1 MKHGLIIDVSSKRI
15 LYNSARYVGFALI
28 LFAYCIVT
36 LQTAMISGIM
46 NPVSFFPFVLP
57 WILNFFLLFS
67 ALGITAETLTRA
79 KSGTLLH
86 KSSISLLFRFLI
98 TFLIVI
104 CSAMGWGS
112 DIPTTVLLTVAAAAA
127 AYRLRED
134 RLLKGILWIE
144 AGFVLVFFF
153 LSMLGIVENNR
164 GNSFGFIYRTD
175 YACRLL
181 SLALCF
187 CLLKDGRLG
196 WAGEL
201 GLIALSLF
209 NFFFVGG
216 KTCFICLLILIPVTL
231 LRNYR
236 RGGVPYQ
243 DAERYGKLIPLLFRG
258 LYFLPSL
265 ADRGI
270 KRLRLGRLRPA
281 ALALVKWAYPICAGV
296 SILLTAIWR
305 LLQPLWDKLPGLSS
319 VKSRLLYGRLAMEE
333 YPLSLFG
340 SPIHM
345 AGYGGS
351 EQGPA
356 LYFFLDNAYVA
367 ILLRF
372 GLVFLLLFL
381 ALMTAAQVRFA
392 REKHPYA
399 MFLLAVF
406 ALDCLMDFE
415 LMDLSY
421 NVFILLA
428 FCVHD
433 RADAEMP
440 KRENPAIAP
449 DRRRLLGAVCVPLC
463 LLFALW
469 AYTAGEITAWRGWTP
484 TSGATLLV
492 PGSGIDAWKSPALE
506 TKRLDRARLYLNLN
520 SGAACIVLSP
530 EAKDWLTA
538 NGIEA
543 ERIRVTGETS
553 DPGELLLRAQ
563 SLIDG
568 EGLPPRLTVC
578 TYAMQQGRFA
588 KAAEALHIPV
598 NSLTMKM
605 PAKWYLPSFAA
616 EQWRVLW
623 GK

>member
-1 MKHGLIIDVSSKRI
+1 MFAGASQKRKN
-15 LYNSARYVGFALI
+15 LQNTVQYTRLMLI
-28 LFAYCIVT
+28 LSVYCLLLMRTTMIPVIREP
-36 LQTAMISGIM
+36 LSGFQTVLTWDLS
-46 NPVSFFPFVLP
+46 VVLLLSF
-57 WILNFFLLFS
+57 
-67 ALGITAETLTRA
+67 LGITAETITRA

-86 KSSISLLFRFLI
+86 KSSVPFLLRLLLI
-98 TFLIVI
+98 ALVTVCANTGLVTTV
-104 CSAMGWGS
+104 
-112 DIPTTVLLTVAAAAA
+112 PTTVLLTVAAAAA
-127 AYRLRED
+127 ASRIRED
-134 RLLKGILWIE
+134 RLLKGILWIG
-144 AGFVLVFFF
+144 AGFVLVFFC

-216 KTCFICLLILIPVTL
+216 KTCFICLLILIPATL
-231 LRNYR
+231 LRHYR

-270 KRLRLGRLRPA
+270 KKLRLGRLRPA
-281 ALALVKWAYPICAGV
+281 TLALVKWAYPICAGV
-296 SILLTAIWR
+296 SILLTAAWR
-305 LLQPLWDKLPGLSS
+305 LLQPLWDKLPGLGS
-319 VKSRLLYGRLAMEE
+319 VKARLLFGRLAMEE

-340 SPIHM
+340 SFIPM
-345 AGYGGS
+345 AGNGGS

-356 LYFFLDNAYVA
+356 FYFFLDNAYVA

-372 GLVFLLLFL
+372 GVVFLLLFL
-381 ALMTAAQVRFA
+381 ALMTAAQIRFA
-392 REKHPYA
+392 REKRPYA

-428 FCVHD
+428 FCVHSGVT
-433 RADAEMP
+433 AQPP
-440 KRENPAIAP
+440 KREKPALAP
-449 DRRRLLGAVCVPLC
+449 GRRRLLGAVCVPLC

-469 AYTAGEITAWRGWTP
+469 ACTAGEITAWRGWTP

-492 PGSGIDAWKSPALE
+492 PGSGIDAWKSPELE
-506 TKRLDRARLYLNLN
+506 TRRLDRARLYLKHK
-520 SGAACIVLSP
+520 SDAACIVLSP
-530 EAKDWLTA
+530 EAKEWLTA
-538 NGIEA
+538 NGIET
-543 ERIRVTGETS
+543 ERIRVAGETS

>member
-1 MKHGLIIDVSSKRI
+1 MVKTKIQKGLGSFVQ
-15 LYNSARYVGFALI
+15 YALFI
-28 LFAYCIVT
+28 FGLLAYGLLT
-36 LQTAMISGIM
+36 LQTVMIQAIYEPFSM
-46 NPVSFFPFVLP
+46 FPYLVVYLLHAVL
-57 WILNFFLLFS
+57 LLS
-67 ALGITAETLTRA
+67 VADLALETLTRA

-86 KSSISLLFRFLI
+86 KSSIPFLLRLLLI
-98 TFLIVI
+98 ALVTVCANTGLVTT
-104 CSAMGWGS
+104 
-112 DIPTTVLLTVAAAAA
+112 IPTTVLLTVAAAAA
-127 AYRLRED
+127 ASRLRED
-134 RLLKGILWIE
+134 RLLKGILWIG

-231 LRNYR
+231 LRHYR
-236 RGGVPYQ
+236 CGGVPYQ

-270 KRLRLGRLRPA
+270 KKLRLRRLRPA
-281 ALALVKWAYPICAGV
+281 ALALVKWAYPICAGA

-305 LLQPLWDKLPGLSS
+305 LSQPLWDKLPGLGS
-319 VKSRLLYGRLAMEE
+319 VKARLLFGRLAMEE

-340 SPIHM
+340 TFIPM
-345 AGYGGS
+345 AGNGGS

-356 LYFFLDNAYVA
+356 FYFFLDNAYVA

-372 GLVFLLLFL
+372 GVVFLLLFL

-392 REKHPYA
+392 REKRPYA

-433 RADAEMP
+433 RADAETP
-440 KRENPAIAP
+440 KREKPALAP
-449 DRRRLLGAVCVPLC
+449 GRRRLLGAVCVPLC

-469 AYTAGEITAWRGWTP
+469 ACTAGEIIAWRGWTP

-492 PGSGIDAWKSPALE
+492 PGSGIDAWKSPELE
-506 TKRLDRARLYLNLN
+506 TKRLERARLYLNLK
-520 SGAACIVLSP
+520 SDAACIVLSP

-543 ERIRVTGETS
+543 ERIRVVGETS

-563 SLIDG
+563 SLIEG

>member
-1 MKHGLIIDVSSKRI
+1 MSNTTRVSKLPQIFSLTFFGLLLLSYTLLALHSMMIPAIHQPFSRFPYIFPWVLNVMLIIAAVDVAVEIFVRTKS
-15 LYNSARYVGFALI
+15 GALI
-28 LFAYCIVT
+28 
-36 LQTAMISGIM
+36 
-46 NPVSFFPFVLP
+46 
-57 WILNFFLLFS
+57 
-67 ALGITAETLTRA
+67 
-79 KSGTLLH
+79 H
-86 KSSISLLFRFLI
+86 KSSIPLLLRFLI
-98 TFLIVI
+98 IFLIAI

-112 DIPTTVLLTVAAAAA
+112 AIPTTVLLTVAAAAA
-127 AYRLRED
+127 ASRLRED
-134 RLLKGILWIE
+134 RLLKGILWIG

-153 LSMLGIVENNR
+153 LSVLGIVENNR

-216 KTCFICLLILIPVTL
+216 KTCFICLLLLIPVTL
-231 LRNYR
+231 LRHYR

-296 SILLTAIWR
+296 SILLTATWR
-305 LLQPLWDKLPGLSS
+305 LSQPLWDKLPGLGS
-319 VKSRLLYGRLAMEE
+319 VKARLLYGRLAMEE

-340 SPIHM
+340 SPIPM

-356 LYFFLDNAYVA
+356 FYFFLDNAYVA

-372 GLVFLLLFL
+372 GVVFLLLFL

-392 REKHPYA
+392 REKRPYA

-428 FCVHD
+428 FCVHSGVT
-433 RADAEMP
+433 AQPP
-440 KRENPAIAP
+440 KREKPALAP
-449 DRRRLLGAVCVPLC
+449 GRRRLLGAVCVPLC
-463 LLFALW
+463 ILFALW

-506 TKRLDRARLYLNLN
+506 TKRLDRARLYLNQK
-520 SGAACIVLSP
+520 SDAACIVLSP

-563 SLIDG
+563 SLIEG

>member
-1 MKHGLIIDVSSKRI
+1 MVKTKIQKGLGSFVQ
-15 LYNSARYVGFALI
+15 YALFTTV
-28 LFAYCIVT
+28 LLAYGLLT
-36 LQTAMISGIM
+36 LQTVMIQAIYEPFS
-46 NPVSFFPFVLP
+46 VFPYLVVYLLHAVL
-57 WILNFFLLFS
+57 LLS
-67 ALGITAETLTRA
+67 VADLVLETLTRA

-86 KSSISLLFRFLI
+86 KSSIPFLLRLLLI
-98 TFLIVI
+98 ALVTVCADTGLVTTV
-104 CSAMGWGS
+104 
-112 DIPTTVLLTVAAAAA
+112 PTTVLLTVAAAAA
-127 AYRLRED
+127 ASRIREN
-134 RLLKGILWIE
+134 RLLKGILWIG
-144 AGFVLVFFF
+144 AGFVLVFFL
-153 LSMLGIVENNR
+153 LSVLGIVENNR

-216 KTCFICLLILIPVTL
+216 KTCFICLLILIPATL
-231 LRNYR
+231 LRHYR

-270 KRLRLGRLRPA
+270 KKLRLGRLRPA

-296 SILLTAIWR
+296 SILLTATWR
-305 LLQPLWDKLPGLSS
+305 LLQPLWDRLPGLGS
-319 VKSRLLYGRLAMEE
+319 VKVRLLFGRLAMEE

-340 SPIHM
+340 SFIPM
-345 AGYGGS
+345 AGNGGS

-356 LYFFLDNAYVA
+356 FYFFLDNAYVA

-372 GLVFLLLFL
+372 GVVFLLLFL

-392 REKHPYA
+392 REKRPYA

-433 RADAEMP
+433 RADAQPP
-440 KRENPAIAP
+440 KREKPALAP
-449 DRRRLLGAVCVPLC
+449 GRRRLLGAVCVPLC

-469 AYTAGEITAWRGWTP
+469 ACTAGEITAWRGWTP

-492 PGSGIDAWKSPALE
+492 PGSGIDAWKSPELE
-506 TKRLDRARLYLNLN
+506 TKRLDRARLYLNLK
-520 SGAACIVLSP
+520 SDAACIVLSP

-543 ERIRVTGETS
+543 ERIRVAGETS

-563 SLIDG
+563 SLIEG

>member
-1 MKHGLIIDVSSKRI
+1 MVKTKIQKGFGYFVQYALFIFGL
-15 LYNSARYVGFALI
+15 L
-28 LFAYCIVT
+28 AYGLLT
-36 LQTAMISGIM
+36 LQTVMIQTIYEPFS
-46 NPVSFFPFVLP
+46 VFPYLVVYLLHAVL
-57 WILNFFLLFS
+57 LLS
-67 ALGITAETLTRA
+67 VADLVLETLTRA

-86 KSSISLLFRFLI
+86 KSSIPFLLRLLLI
-98 TFLIVI
+98 ALVTVCADTGLVTT
-104 CSAMGWGS
+104 
-112 DIPTTVLLTVAAAAA
+112 IPTTVLLTVAAAAA
-127 AYRLRED
+127 ASRIRED
-134 RLLKGILWIE
+134 RLIRAVLWIG

-216 KTCFICLLILIPVTL
+216 KTCFICLLILIPATL
-231 LRNYR
+231 LRHYR

-270 KRLRLGRLRPA
+270 KKLRLGRLRSA

-296 SILLTAIWR
+296 SILLTAAWR
-305 LLQPLWDKLPGLSS
+305 LSQPLWDKLPGLGS
-319 VKSRLLYGRLAMEE
+319 VKARLLFGRLAMEE

-340 SPIHM
+340 SPIPM
-345 AGYGGS
+345 AGAGGS

-356 LYFFLDNAYVA
+356 FYFFLDNAYVA

-372 GLVFLLLFL
+372 GVVFLLLFL

-392 REKHPYA
+392 REKRPYA

-421 NVFILLA
+421 NMFILLA
-428 FCVHD
+428 FCVHS
-433 RADAEMP
+433 RADAETP
-440 KRENPAIAP
+440 KREKPALAP
-449 DRRRLLGAVCVPLC
+449 GRRRLLGAVCVPLC

-469 AYTAGEITAWRGWTP
+469 ACTAGEITAWRGWTP

-492 PGSGIDAWKSPALE
+492 PGSGIDAWKSPELE
-506 TKRLDRARLYLNLN
+506 IKRLDRARLYMNLK
-520 SGAACIVLSP
+520 SDAACIVLSP
-530 EAKDWLTA
+530 EAKEWLTA

-543 ERIRVTGETS
+543 ERIRVAGETS

-616 EQWRVLW
+616 EQWRALW